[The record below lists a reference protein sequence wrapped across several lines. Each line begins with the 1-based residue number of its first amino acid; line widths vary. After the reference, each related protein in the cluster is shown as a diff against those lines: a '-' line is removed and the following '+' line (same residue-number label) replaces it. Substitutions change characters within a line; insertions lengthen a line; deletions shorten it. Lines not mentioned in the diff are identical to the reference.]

1 MNSGIEFPDRPS
13 APVRVATACQG
24 PVGDDC
30 DRQLRAH
37 VPSFDNA
44 DEKQG
49 VRCADCGR
57 VNHVDWHDVVGGGEE
72 A

>member
-1 MNSGIEFPDRPS
+1 MSSGIEFPDGPS
-13 APVRVATACQG
+13 KPVRVARECQG
-24 PVGDDC
+24 PVGGEC
-30 DRQLRAH
+30 DRRIVAH

-49 VRCADCGR
+49 VECDGCGR
-57 VNHVDWHDVVGGGEE
+57 VNHVDWHDVLGGGDD